1 MKKRKLLAL
10 LLAVS
15 CVSAMGIRAE
25 GEIIPVA
32 KDESGKAYCPSG
44 SAINSYETDGTT
56 PADCVCKANYS
67 KVGVECVR
75 DEVEP
80 EEPADEP
87 TGKSYIVQS
96 GTEIPVLTAGDSL
109 ELKVPLQKNDFRASS
124 EVQITATL
132 PEGMYFYEVSDV
144 QTIKFPGG
152 KEKKAELPLKISIGS
167 EMKSGVYP
175 IKLAIDYK
183 YDGGK
188 QKQELD
194 YYVKVEGST
203 AENGSLVVSSYKVDK
218 ENIKAGD
225 TFNLR
230 VNVENK
236 TNKAYKDIKVGI
248 DNLASEGIS
257 PYNAMGS
264 VSVPELKAKSST
276 VVNFSLIASKDVA
289 NANQKLDLVITAQ
302 GLDEAVHES
311 AFVYVNKNLDT
322 EDNDLISKPKI
333 VINSYDY
340 GGENVVGGTPFT
352 LTISFMNTS
361 SQVSIN
367 NLKMTIQ
374 SATDDA
380 GAGGVFTPTSS
391 SDSFFVKSIG
401 PNGVVNES
409 IELMPRMDATPKS
422 YGINVTFDYE
432 AIIDGEI
439 VTMNSEEKI
448 AIPVVQSDRFDIGEV
463 EIFGPMYVGQ
473 ESYVNL
479 SYVNKGKTT
488 INNLEIKVEG
498 ENFTSSENNVY
509 VGNVDSGS
517 SDYYSF
523 NLTPMQVGEV
533 KGAFVFTYEDANG
546 STVEV
551 RKEFSSDAIEMDLG
565 PVEPIDP
572 MIPEE
577 EPSEGMPMWGKVLI
591 GVVVVAGIGAVAY
604 FVIKKKG
611 KATKKIE
618 TYDDDDDEE

>member
-25 GEIIPVA
+25 GETEEPKV
-32 KDESGKAYCPSG
+32 CPSHADVNEAG
-44 SAINSYETDGTT
+44 ECECRAGYEPVWNTNKELVRCEEIIYDDSDSTPEDPKGNSYSIQNGT
-56 PADCVCKANYS
+56 KI
-67 KVGVECVR
+67 
-75 DEVEP
+75 P
-80 EEPADEP
+80 EL
-87 TGKSYIVQS
+87 I
-96 GTEIPVLTAGDSL
+96 AGDSI
-109 ELKVPLQKNDFRASS
+109 ELLVPLEKIDFRASS

-132 PEGMYFYEVSDV
+132 PDEMYFYEVSDV
-144 QTIKFPGG
+144 QDIKFPGG
-152 KEKKAELPLKISIGS
+152 KEKKADLPLKISIGS

-175 IKLAIDYK
+175 IELKFKYK
-183 YDGGK
+183 YDGGMRDDLILK
-188 QKQELD
+188 
-194 YYVKVEGST
+194 YYVKVVGST

-230 VNVENK
+230 VTVENK